1 MALGGV
7 DLNLLM
13 VLQALL
19 EEENLTRAG
28 VRVGMPQPAMS
39 MALARLR
46 RHFKDELLI
55 RSGNAYSLTPFARTL
70 LPSVRESMQLMG
82 LAFSPV
88 GAQRPPVGDRKFT
101 ISLSDYS
108 LVVLGEPLLRR
119 VRELAPSLAIEIWP
133 VTADVLETGRGLLQ
147 HDVLIAPVRARSA
160 GQPDV
165 ICRDRF
171 VCVVDPA
178 NPRLRDGRLSLE
190 DLQALPHATAQLPH
204 AEIDSVRHV
213 LDGLSLTRNVVMMTA
228 GWLPLPFLV
237 AGTDMVAIIPERLA
251 RQVSSAAGVT
261 VTEPPFGRIEMAEG
275 AWWNPMRT
283 TDPALSWLR
292 TILNRTTV
300 S

>member
-28 VRVGMPQPAMS
+28 MRVGMPQSAMS
-39 MALARLR
+39 IALARLR

-70 LPSVRESMQLMG
+70 LPSVRESMQLIG
-82 LAFSPV
+82 FAFSPLGV
-88 GAQRPPVGDRKFT
+88 QRPPSGDRKFT

-108 LVVLGEPLLRR
+108 LVVLGDPLLRR
-119 VRELAPSLAIEIWP
+119 VRELAPSVTVEIWP
-133 VTADVLETGRGLLQ
+133 VSMDVLETGRGLLQ
-147 HDVLIAPVRARSA
+147 HDVLIAPVRARS
-160 GQPDV
+160 GGEPDV

-171 VCVVDPA
+171 VCVVDPG

-190 DLQALPHATAQLPH
+190 DLRTLPHATAQLPH
-204 AEIDSVRHV
+204 AEIDPIGHV
-213 LDGLSLTRNVVMMTA
+213 LDGLSLTRNVVMATA
-228 GWLPLPFLV
+228 GWLPLPFVV

-251 RQVSSAAGVT
+251 RQMSSTAGIV
-261 VTEPPFGRIEMAEG
+261 VTEPPFGNIEMAEG
-275 AWWNPMRT
+275 AWWNPMHT
-283 TDPALSWLR
+283 TDPALNWLR
-292 TILNRTTV
+292 TILNQV
-300 S
+300 AA